1 MIHCEAR
8 LQERGIL
15 MQQKVKIVTDSSAT
29 MEQQWIEKYDIHV
42 IPLTVMIDNVVYID
56 GVTVKRDQF
65 MDMMAESS
73 SLPKTSQPPIG
84 EFIELYNELGRDG
97 SSIISIHLA
106 QSLSGTVDGARQAA
120 NIAEADVTVIDSHFT
135 DQSQA
140 FLVLEAAKMAQEG
153 ATKEEIITRVE
164 QIRDQKS
171 KLFMGVANLNN
182 LVEGGRISR
191 VTGVLSSFLNIRIML
206 EMEDSHLNV
215 ISKGRGEKFFKRWFD
230 KFKLELQQQEIVQIG
245 ISHAG
250 VPELAE
256 YFKTELNKIYPDMH
270 IPTLQT
276 TPIVATHSGKGAFA
290 IMYTTK

>member
-1 MIHCEAR
+1 
-8 LQERGIL
+8 

-29 MEQQWIEKYDIHV
+29 MEQKWIEKYNIHV

-56 GVTVKRDQF
+56 GVTVEREEF
-65 MDMMAESS
+65 MDMMAESA

-84 EFIELYNELGRDG
+84 EFIELYNDLGKDG

-106 QSLSGTVDGARQAA
+106 ETLSGTVEGARQAA
-120 NIAEADVTVIDSHFT
+120 NIAEADVTVIDSHYT

-140 FLVLEAAKMAQEG
+140 FLVLMAARMAEEG
-153 ATKEEIITRVE
+153 ASKEEIIKAIEKTR
-164 QIRDQKS
+164 DTKS
-171 KLFMGVANLNN
+171 HLFMGVADLNN
-182 LVEGGRISR
+182 LVQGGRISR
-191 VTGVLSSFLNIRIML
+191 VTGALSSFLNIRIML
-206 EMEDSHLNV
+206 EMKNSELNV
-215 ISKGRGEKFFKRWFD
+215 IGKGRGEKFFMRWFD
-230 KFKLELQQQEIVQIG
+230 KFKQELGEQEVVQIG

-256 YFKTELNKIYPDMH
+256 FFKNELNKMYPDMH

-290 IMYTTK
+290 IMYCVK

>member
-1 MIHCEAR
+1 
-8 LQERGIL
+8 

-29 MEQQWIEKYDIHV
+29 MEQQWIEKYNIHV

-56 GVTVKRDQF
+56 GVTVERSQF
-65 MDMMAESS
+65 MGMMEESH

-106 QSLSGTVDGARQAA
+106 QSLSGTVEGARQAA
-120 NIAEADVTVIDSHFT
+120 NIAEADVTVIDSHYT

-140 FLVLEAAKMAQEG
+140 FLVLEAAKMAAEG
-153 ATKEEIITRVE
+153 ASKEEIIARVE
-164 QIRDQKS
+164 QMRDHQS
-171 KLFMGVANLNN
+171 KLFMGVANLHN
-182 LVEGGRISR
+182 LVEGGRINR
-191 VTGVLSSFLNIRIML
+191 VTGMISSFLNIRIML
-206 EMEDSHLNV
+206 EMTDSQLNV
-215 ISKGRGEKFFKRWFD
+215 IGKGRGEKFFKRWFE
-230 KFKLELQQQEIVQIG
+230 KFKEELQQQEVVQIG

-256 YFKTELNKIYPDMH
+256 FFKRELKELYPDMH